1 MFWVTKKN
9 FTKNF
14 HTNFHIN
21 GSFWGGMVTLR
32 ELGLQNSTL
41 RKLGLYQGISK
52 LTDHLCWLW
61 SRLSIYNAPVKALRE
76 LGFHAEIGVVPRNE
90 QINRGVGKF
99 YNETPLIDD
108 QRLIIYIAAVCI
120 VTSHRYCSPPR
131 LKCWVGRL
139 RHKIWVAV
147 FSSNTV
153 NSVSSISVLMLKHHV
168 SS

>member
-1 MFWVTKKN
+1 MRPPGQKMTKLGAVFFKISFDPMFRVTEKN

-14 HTNFHIN
+14 HTNFHRN
-21 GSFWGGMVTLR
+21 GSFLGGMVTLR
-32 ELGLQNSTL
+32 ELGLN
-41 RKLGLYQGISK
+41 
-52 LTDHLCWLW
+52 
-61 SRLSIYNAPVKALRE
+61 
-76 LGFHAEIGVVPRNE
+76 AEIGVVPRNE